1 MSSRIERDFPAVLKT
16 PEGRVVEYGTAQASI
31 REGSV
36 DFKSEFVPLFKM
48 DTPLVVVRLKEKVET
63 QIFTGKSY
71 LSTEKMLRLVDVR
84 DEVLPGAASAY
95 SYEVELSGQASA
107 LIQPKASHRRL
118 FSFGQKEAPM
128 PSWQEF
134 PVSVYAIS
142 LTQLKFTCQVPL
154 TQGQRLTL
162 TAGEEPLLREV
173 PLEVELPVTFG
184 EGDTS
189 SYRCRILDLP
199 GDNRERV
206 ENLLRQ
212 LSLAVNKAFPPPAVG
227 EVPLAGKFPG

>member
-1 MSSRIERDFPAVLKT
+1 
-16 PEGRVVEYGTAQASI
+16 
-31 REGSV
+31 
-36 DFKSEFVPLFKM
+36 
-48 DTPLVVVRLKEKVET
+48 
-63 QIFTGKSY
+63 
-71 LSTEKMLRLVDVR
+71 
-84 DEVLPGAASAY
+84 
-95 SYEVELSGQASA
+95 
-107 LIQPKASHRRL
+107 
-118 FSFGQKEAPM
+118 M